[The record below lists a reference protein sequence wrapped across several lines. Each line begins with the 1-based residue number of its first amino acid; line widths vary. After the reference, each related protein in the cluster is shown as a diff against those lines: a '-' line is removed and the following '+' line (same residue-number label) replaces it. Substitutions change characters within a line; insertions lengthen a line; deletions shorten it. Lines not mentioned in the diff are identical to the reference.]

1 MNSNDAVFD
10 CIIRKRKTT
19 MDTKALRQKILDL
32 AIHGKLVPQDPNDE
46 PASVL
51 LERIKA
57 EKERLIK
64 EGKIKRSKKS
74 AKTADTPHYE
84 NVPFEVPESW
94 MWCKLDDLAFY
105 KKGPFGSS
113 LTKAMFV
120 PKGKD
125 TYKVYEQKNA
135 IQKDHKLGSYYI
147 STEKY
152 CSLSG
157 FAVHPND
164 IIVSCAGTIGETY
177 VLPQNIQEGIINQ
190 ALMLIRL
197 YNREI
202 EGFYLLYFDFI
213 LKQEAYKES
222 KGTAIKN
229 IPPFDVLKNFFIPI
243 PPKEEQKRILSE
255 VDKWM
260 SFVDDIDTN
269 SKDLQ
274 LYIKHTKSKILDLAI
289 HGKLVPQNPNDEPAI
304 ELLKRINPDF
314 TPCDNGHSEKFP
326 YEIPE
331 TWIWCGHNSILDIS
345 GGAQPAKSYFETQ
358 PKPNYIRLYQIR
370 DYGESPI
377 PVYIPINLASKQTE
391 KGDIL
396 LARYGGSLGK
406 VFHAEQGA
414 YNVAMAK
421 VIFKFENLIY
431 KEFAYYYYLSD
442 LYQGKLKE
450 ISRTA
455 QAGFNSTDF
464 NDMYFPLP
472 PINEQQRIVQKIETL
487 FSVLDNIQTTLEV

>member
-1 MNSNDAVFD
+1 
-10 CIIRKRKTT
+10 
-19 MDTKALRQKILDL
+19 
-32 AIHGKLVPQDPNDE
+32 
-46 PASVL
+46 
-51 LERIKA
+51 
-57 EKERLIK
+57 
-64 EGKIKRSKKS
+64 
-74 AKTADTPHYE
+74 
-84 NVPFEVPESW
+84 

-157 FAVHPND
+157 FAVHPYD

-202 EGFYLLYFDFI
+202 ERFYLLYFDFI

-269 SKDLQ
+269 CKDLQ

-289 HGKLVPQNPNDEPAI
+289 HGKLVPQDPNDEPAI

-314 TPCDNGHSEKFP
+314 TPCDNGYYPVGWIETILGELFSHNTGKALNSSNKEGIFKDYLTTSNVYWNKFDFTVIKQMPFKESELDKCTVTKGDLLVC
-326 YEIPE
+326 EGGDIGRSA
-331 TWIWCGHNSILDIS
+331 IWNYDYDICI
-345 GGAQPAKSYFETQ
+345 QNHIHRLR
-358 PKPNYIRLYQIR
+358 PK
-370 DYGESPI
+370 
-377 PVYIPINLASKQTE
+377 INLCVPFYYYT
-391 KGDIL
+391 
-396 LARYGGSLGK
+396 
-406 VFHAEQGA
+406 
-414 YNVAMAK
+414 
-421 VIFKFENLIY
+421 
-431 KEFAYYYYLSD
+431 FAYLT
-442 LYQGKLKE
+442 QIGH
-450 ISRTA
+450 
-455 QAGFNSTDF
+455 
-464 NDMYFPLP
+464 
-472 PINEQQRIVQKIETL
+472 
-487 FSVLDNIQTTLEV
+487 

>member
-1 MNSNDAVFD
+1 
-10 CIIRKRKTT
+10 
-19 MDTKALRQKILDL
+19 
-32 AIHGKLVPQDPNDE
+32 
-46 PASVL
+46 
-51 LERIKA
+51 
-57 EKERLIK
+57 
-64 EGKIKRSKKS
+64 
-74 AKTADTPHYE
+74 
-84 NVPFEVPESW
+84 

-157 FAVHPND
+157 FAVHPYD

-202 EGFYLLYFDFI
+202 ERFYLLYFDFI

-260 SFVDDIDTN
+260 SFVVDIDTN
-269 SKDLQ
+269 CKDLQ

-289 HGKLVPQNPNDEPAI
+289 HGKLVPQDPNDEPAI

-314 TPCDNGHSEKFP
+314 TPCDNGYYP
-326 YEIPE
+326 VGWIE
-331 TWIWCGHNSILDIS
+331 TILGELFSHN
-345 GGAQPAKSYFETQ
+345 T
-358 PKPNYIRLYQIR
+358 
-370 DYGESPI
+370 
-377 PVYIPINLASKQTE
+377 
-391 KGDIL
+391 
-396 LARYGGSLGK
+396 GK
-406 VFHAEQGA
+406 ALNSSNKEG
-414 YNVAMAK
+414 
-421 VIFKFENLIY
+421 IFKD
-431 KEFAYYYYLSD
+431 YLTTSNV
-442 LYQGKLKE
+442 YWNK
-450 ISRTA
+450 
-455 QAGFNSTDF
+455 FDF
-464 NDMYFPLP
+464 TV
-472 PINEQQRIVQKIETL
+472 IK
-487 FSVLDNIQTTLEV
+487 

>member
-1 MNSNDAVFD
+1 
-10 CIIRKRKTT
+10 
-19 MDTKALRQKILDL
+19 
-32 AIHGKLVPQDPNDE
+32 
-46 PASVL
+46 
-51 LERIKA
+51 
-57 EKERLIK
+57 
-64 EGKIKRSKKS
+64 
-74 AKTADTPHYE
+74 
-84 NVPFEVPESW
+84 
-94 MWCKLDDLAFY
+94 
-105 KKGPFGSS
+105 
-113 LTKAMFV
+113 MFV

-157 FAVHPND
+157 FAVHPYD

-202 EGFYLLYFDFI
+202 ERFYLLYFDFI

-269 SKDLQ
+269 CKDLQ

-289 HGKLVPQNPNDEPAI
+289 HGKLVPQDPNDEPAI

-314 TPCDNGHSEKFP
+314 TPCDNGYYPVGWIETILGELFSHNTGKALNSSNKEGIFKDYLTTSNVYWNKFDFTVIKQMPFKESELNKCTVTKGDLLVC
-326 YEIPE
+326 EGGDIGRSA
-331 TWIWCGHNSILDIS
+331 IWNYDYDICI
-345 GGAQPAKSYFETQ
+345 QNHIHRLR
-358 PKPNYIRLYQIR
+358 PK
-370 DYGESPI
+370 
-377 PVYIPINLASKQTE
+377 INLCVPFYYYT
-391 KGDIL
+391 
-396 LARYGGSLGK
+396 
-406 VFHAEQGA
+406 FA
-414 YNVAMAK
+414 YLKEN
-421 VIFKFENLIY
+421 NLIGG
-431 KEFAYYYYLSD
+431 KGIGLLGLSSNA
-442 LYQGKLKE
+442 LHKIE
-450 ISRTA
+450 
-455 QAGFNSTDF
+455 
-464 NDMYFPLP
+464 MPLP
-472 PINEQQRIVQKIETL
+472 PLAEQQRIVQKIEEL
-487 FSVLDNIQTTLEV
+487 FSVLDNIQNALEV

>member
-1 MNSNDAVFD
+1 
-10 CIIRKRKTT
+10 

-32 AIHGKLVPQDPNDE
+32 AIHGKLVPQAPNDE

-64 EGKIKRSKKS
+64 EGKIRRSKKS
-74 AKTADTPHYE
+74 AKTSDTPHYQQD
-84 NVPFEVPESW
+84 VPFEVPDNW
-94 MWCKLDDLAFY
+94 VWCKLDDLAFY

-157 FAVHPND
+157 FAVHPYD

-202 EGFYLLYFDFI
+202 ERFYLLYFDFI

-269 SKDLQ
+269 CKDLQ

-289 HGKLVPQNPNDEPAI
+289 HGKLVPQDPNDEPAI

-314 TPCDNGHSEKFP
+314 TPCDNGYYPVGWIETILGELFSHNTGKALNSSNKEGIFKDYLTTSNVYWNKFDFTVIKQMPFKESELDKCTVTKGDLLVC
-326 YEIPE
+326 EGGDIGRSA
-331 TWIWCGHNSILDIS
+331 IWNYDYDICI
-345 GGAQPAKSYFETQ
+345 QNHIHRLR
-358 PKPNYIRLYQIR
+358 PK
-370 DYGESPI
+370 
-377 PVYIPINLASKQTE
+377 INLCVPFYYYT
-391 KGDIL
+391 
-396 LARYGGSLGK
+396 
-406 VFHAEQGA
+406 FA
-414 YNVAMAK
+414 YLKEN
-421 VIFKFENLIY
+421 NLIGG
-431 KEFAYYYYLSD
+431 KGIGLLGLSSNA
-442 LYQGKLKE
+442 LHKIE
-450 ISRTA
+450 
-455 QAGFNSTDF
+455 
-464 NDMYFPLP
+464 MPLP
-472 PINEQQRIVQKIETL
+472 PLAEQQRIVQKIEEL
-487 FSVLDNIQTTLEV
+487 FSVLDNIQNALEV